1 MAESTVPR
9 LDLTDPAL
17 LARLGRMGDPEV
29 RAQAFSW
36 AVDLAQ
42 RGRAVGTSPAAELA
56 ELRKPPFGDLK
67 RLDSPYGALTAR
79 EQNWILDHDRAD
91 LLKREA
97 LTAYLR
103 ARLARIKILENLVKA
118 DAQPSA
124 ESQSPVS
131 RYKDAIIEQIH
142 AERPPLDESTGDTV
156 AFRLSD
162 AQLETVRAQ
171 PQRLGLWAAALK
183 AQQATDEAAGQPP
196 RPWWGQNV
204 AALTATLGAQAQMR
218 VRPQMPQ
225 LAPSVPEPAHIG

>member
-1 MAESTVPR
+1 MAESTVTR

-17 LARLGRMGDPEV
+17 LAELGGMGDREV
-29 RAQAFSW
+29 RALAFAW
-36 AVDLAQ
+36 AVDLAK
-42 RGRAVGTSPAAELA
+42 RGRAVGTSPDAELA

-67 RLDSPYGALTAR
+67 RLDSPYGALTTR
-79 EQNWILDHDRAD
+79 EQGWIRDHDQAD

-103 ARLARIKILENLVKA
+103 ARLARIKTLEHLVKA
-118 DAQPSA
+118 EAQPSA

-131 RYKDAIIEQIH
+131 RSKDAIIEQIH
-142 AERPPLDESTGDTV
+142 AERPPLDESTGDKV
-156 AFRLSD
+156 AFRFSD
-162 AQLETVRAQ
+162 AQLDTVRAQ

-204 AALTATLGAQAQMR
+204 AALTATLGAQAQMW
-218 VRPQMPQ
+218 VRPQIRQ
-225 LAPSVPEPAHIG
+225 PEPAHIG